1 MPVSSSSGSFSA
13 GPFGEPS
20 GKEDSLR
27 QLLEVGLSL
36 ASARSL
42 DQIAHCT
49 LEGAVH
55 VCGGQFGLFLYYEHA
70 DDGEVHQRCA
80 FTGMDAEAARKI
92 VTLVELPEILS
103 KQSIQDEKPS
113 RTRGLRRMADVQVL
127 DDQGIVAREVQIPFR
142 GLPPVRSYLAAPV
155 RSHDDELLGV
165 LVCGHEKPN
174 SFGPECEEFVATVG
188 SQAAV
193 AMENFRLNRNVARE
207 IAIADHARALQR
219 ETADRLRQAL
229 EAAQLGTWCW
239 DRKTDLLELDDRA
252 AELFGV
258 ARGVSI
264 TRTALRERIVA
275 AEHLSTVSDTLQESL
290 ETGKTYVAEYRIE
303 LSGGRTM
310 WVCSSGVPTLATDG
324 AVTGMVGTVQDVSSR
339 KLQEQTLRD
348 SEKLAATGRLAA
360 TIAHE
365 INNPLE
371 AVTNLIYLARTD
383 REMPTHVQQL
393 LDTADSELARVA
405 QLAQQTLG
413 FYRDTT
419 RLVSI
424 DLNKLLLDTV
434 DLFTRKMR
442 SKSVA
447 CTVDLEPNLV
457 LFGLQGEIRQV
468 FSNLLVNAIDASSHS
483 TIHIRARRRCQHAV
497 EGVAVVI
504 ADHGAGIPIP
514 VRQQLFTAF
523 VTTKESVGTG
533 LGLWVTRGIVEKQ
546 GGSVRFRTSTDEP
559 TGTVFRVFLP
569 LRPMGA

>member
-1 MPVSSSSGSFSA
+1 MPVSSIPGSSSSGL
-13 GPFGEPS
+13 FGEPS
-20 GKEDSLR
+20 GKEESLR

-42 DQIAHCT
+42 EQIAQCT
-49 LEGAVH
+49 LEGAVR
-55 VCGGQFGLFLYYEHA
+55 VCSGQFGLFFYYEQV
-70 DDGEVHQRCA
+70 DDGEIHQRCTFA
-80 FTGMDAEAARKI
+80 GMDAATARRV
-92 VTLVELPEILS
+92 VTLVELPEILG
-103 KQSIQDEKPS
+103 KQSINDEQPS
-113 RTRGLRRMADVQVL
+113 RTRGLQRLADVKVL
-127 DDQGIVAREVQIPFR
+127 DAQGAVLHEVQIPFR
-142 GLPPVRSYLAAPV
+142 GLPPIRSYLVAPV
-155 RSHDDELLGV
+155 RSHEDELLGV
-165 LVCGHEKPN
+165 LVCGHAKPN

-193 AMENFRLNRNVARE
+193 AMENFRLNRNIARE
-207 IAIADHARALQR
+207 IAIADHARAQQR

-229 EAAQLGTWCW
+229 EAAKLGTWEW

-264 TRTALRERIVA
+264 TRTTLRERIVVPEDMA
-275 AEHLSTVSDTLQESL
+275 AVTGTLQESL
-290 ETGKTYVAEYRIE
+290 DTGKTYVVEYRIE
-303 LSGGRTM
+303 HSGDRVL
-310 WVCSSGVPTLATDG
+310 WVCASGVPTLAEDG

-339 KLQEQTLRD
+339 KLQEQTLRE

-383 REMPTHVQQL
+383 RDMPPHVQQL
-393 LDTADSELARVA
+393 LDTADSELARVS

-442 SKSVA
+442 SKNVA
-447 CTVDLEPNLV
+447 CTVDLEPNLA

-468 FSNLLVNAIDASSHS
+468 FSNLLVNAIDASSRS
-483 TIHIRARRRCQHAV
+483 TIHIRARRRCQRGV
-497 EGVAVVI
+497 DGVAVVI
-504 ADHGAGIPIP
+504 ADRGSGIPVT
-514 VRQQLFTAF
+514 VRQQLFTPF

-546 GGSVRFRTSTDEP
+546 GGSVDFRTSTDAP
-559 TGTVFRVFLP
+559 TGTVFRIFLP
-569 LRPMGA
+569 LRPRSA

>member
-1 MPVSSSSGSFSA
+1 MMSVPSISKSSSA

-20 GKEDSLR
+20 GKEESLR
-27 QLLEVGLSL
+27 HLLEIGLNL

-42 DQIAHCT
+42 EQIAKCT
-49 LEGAVH
+49 LEGAVS
-55 VCGGQFGLFLYYEHA
+55 VCGGQFGLFHYYEHA
-70 DDGEVHQRCA
+70 DDGEIHQRCT
-80 FTGMDAEAARKI
+80 FVGMNAAMAREV

-103 KQSIQDEKPS
+103 RQSVMDEKPS

-142 GLPPVRSYLAAPV
+142 GLPPMRSYLAAPV

-165 LVCGHEKPN
+165 LICGHERPN

-193 AMENFRLNRNVARE
+193 AMENVRLNRNMARE
-207 IAIADHARALQR
+207 ISIAN
-219 ETADRLRQAL
+219 
-229 EAAQLGTWCW
+229 EA
-239 DRKTDLLELDDRA
+239 
-252 AELFGV
+252 
-258 ARGVSI
+258 
-264 TRTALRERIVA
+264 
-275 AEHLSTVSDTLQESL
+275 
-290 ETGKTYVAEYRIE
+290 
-303 LSGGRTM
+303 
-310 WVCSSGVPTLATDG
+310 
-324 AVTGMVGTVQDVSSR
+324 R
-339 KLQEQTLRD
+339 KLQEQTLRE

-360 TIAHE
+360 TVAHE

-393 LDTADSELARVA
+393 LDTADSELARVS

-419 RLVSI
+419 RLVSM

-442 SKSVA
+442 NKNVA

-468 FSNLLVNAIDASSHS
+468 FSNLLVNAIDASSRS
-483 TIHIRARRRCQHAV
+483 TIHIRARHRCQRGV

-504 ADHGAGIPIP
+504 ADHGSGIPAT
-514 VRQQLFTAF
+514 VRQQLFTPF

-546 GGSVRFRTSTDEP
+546 GGSVRFRTSTVAP
-559 TGTVFRVFLP
+559 RGTAFRTFLP
-569 LRPMGA
+569 LRPPSL

>member
-1 MPVSSSSGSFSA
+1 MMSVPSISKLSSA

-20 GKEDSLR
+20 GKEESLR
-27 QLLEVGLSL
+27 HLLEIGLNL

-42 DQIAHCT
+42 EQIAQCT
-49 LEGAVH
+49 LEGAVS

-70 DDGEVHQRCA
+70 DDGEIHQHCT
-80 FTGMDAEAARKI
+80 FVGMDAAMAREV

-103 KQSIQDEKPS
+103 KQSVMDEMPS
-113 RTRGLRRMADVQVL
+113 RTRGMRRMADVQVL
-127 DDQGIVAREVQIPFR
+127 DDQGVVAREVQIPFR
-142 GLPPVRSYLAAPV
+142 GLPPMRSYLAAPV

-165 LVCGHEKPN
+165 LICGHERPN
-174 SFGPECEEFVATVG
+174 SFGQECEEFVATVG
-188 SQAAV
+188 AQAAV
-193 AMENFRLNRNVARE
+193 AIENFRLNRNTARE
-207 IAIADHARALQR
+207 ICIAN
-219 ETADRLRQAL
+219 
-229 EAAQLGTWCW
+229 EA
-239 DRKTDLLELDDRA
+239 
-252 AELFGV
+252 
-258 ARGVSI
+258 
-264 TRTALRERIVA
+264 
-275 AEHLSTVSDTLQESL
+275 
-290 ETGKTYVAEYRIE
+290 
-303 LSGGRTM
+303 
-310 WVCSSGVPTLATDG
+310 
-324 AVTGMVGTVQDVSSR
+324 R
-339 KLQEQTLRD
+339 KLQEQTLRE

-360 TIAHE
+360 TVAHE

-393 LDTADSELARVA
+393 LDTADSELARVS

-442 SKSVA
+442 NKNVA

-483 TIHIRARRRCQHAV
+483 TIHIRARRRCQHGV
-497 EGVAVVI
+497 EGAAVVI
-504 ADHGAGIPIP
+504 ADHGSGIPVA
-514 VRQQLFTAF
+514 VRQQLFTPF

-533 LGLWVTRGIVEKQ
+533 LGLWVTRGIAEKQ
-546 GGSVRFRTSTDEP
+546 GGSVRFRTSTDAP
-559 TGTVFRVFLP
+559 RGTVFRVFLP
-569 LRPMGA
+569 LRPPSL